1 MKVFRSNNLPKLAK
15 DFDTT
20 LNFGVELE
28 LKQNLVAMGY
38 LTQRKGEYA
47 SPARNLLWQAFKRWR
62 EGLSERDRKDFD
74 KILAN
79 VKITITK

>member
-1 MKVFRSNNLPKLAK
+1 MPKLAK

-38 LTQRKGEYA
+38 LTARKGEYA
-47 SPARNLLWQAFKRWR
+47 SPARNLLWQAYRRWH
-62 EGLSERDRKDFD
+62 ESLSERDRKDFNE
-74 KILAN
+74 ILAN
-79 VKITITK
+79 VKIQVTK